1 MIKKILLLIT
11 ILACPIFA
19 ADVGFLDAI
28 WVWGDGE
35 LLAKMISTMYV
46 ILNEPTFVGPIG
58 KTCACIAAFSIL
70 FSLMAKQA
78 SGIEYAAK
86 ITFYMLLTVF
96 LWKGFLEVEQKPIN
110 RVYLLNMNE
119 AAGGKWATCTPVNG
133 DNNCYLPIATKYIM
147 TFATT
152 AERAFVAV
160 IEKASVS
167 TNAQTYSFKSMGY
180 GYSFDIYQAADRQLP
195 PSWATK
201 TYNAFWD
208 NCVIYEINSG
218 RKTLDDIIRSKDLS
232 VDILTPNSARLTTIY
247 TKDKP
252 KGYLSSC
259 SEVDLWH
266 LTGNE
271 TCQTIASNAPN
282 SANKD
287 KDQLCVGYQN
297 FAQLMLNTA
306 KDADSIIKQQIMIKM
321 TNRAIR
327 SSMIVSGLDPN
338 AMAGGLVT
346 ADREQRTKWASMG
359 LMAKE
364 WLPTIRD
371 IMQSFA
377 PVFALFGAFGAILV
391 GNIRPIGMFVGFV
404 ATLIVWSVCLE
415 FINIATYH
423 YLSLSIPNM
432 FGFDIGRDE
441 IRTTMLTSNYI
452 NDEFQKAA
460 SFMGYMAIA
469 AYAIA
474 QGVVSMASGKIGAAF
489 AGSVSG
495 LGLSSFAVRS
505 AAQGKIETPM
515 SNVGP
520 DGVTNWNALRSDKE
534 VINSYGGFAR
544 TAIDDRGNEVTTTN
558 YGGSN
563 GLDFKSVSGAKMSI
577 NGDNVSSFSME
588 ALGINATNGINQRL
602 SNTQSEAIKRTETA
616 KETLA
621 RSNQT
626 LESIVQEGIQN
637 KSFGLSNTGSSEQV
651 ISDSRTGEK
660 GSSVSKGNDNKNA
673 IDTSVTGNFSGKVTG
688 EVGTPF
694 SGIVGS
700 KASVTGETGVT
711 VAGRGSNTNTDN
723 IKSDKTDSLKY
734 AQTQLDSFKQSDS
747 YNTAEGKAYAE
758 RLQNAIIQ
766 TQQDQKAYEEA
777 LTKEQSISKLVED
790 TKTNGFNAQYDV
802 LREMA
807 QDAYNQGGIDGA
819 KDFLDSTKNYEKFS
833 ANLQAY
839 LDKKYG
845 GGLDEANAKFDKE
858 SANANKQLFDGKN
871 AANTR
876 TNLGTGDKV
885 NNLEN
890 EIPVV
895 ETTVSPTVTTD
906 QEKINKGLNDHL
918 TNNGGVVPLNGLN
931 PYGGRVGSD
940 LVNLNQKAGETMVDI
955 AKNWNTDKYSL
966 GLQPDQVNG
975 SNPLN
980 NFKQVS
986 DK

>member
-1 MIKKILLLIT
+1 
-11 ILACPIFA
+11 
-19 ADVGFLDAI
+19 
-28 WVWGDGE
+28 
-35 LLAKMISTMYV
+35 
-46 ILNEPTFVGPIG
+46 
-58 KTCACIAAFSIL
+58 
-70 FSLMAKQA
+70 
-78 SGIEYAAK
+78 
-86 ITFYMLLTVF
+86 
-96 LWKGFLEVEQKPIN
+96 
-110 RVYLLNMNE
+110 
-119 AAGGKWATCTPVNG
+119 
-133 DNNCYLPIATKYIM
+133 
-147 TFATT
+147 
-152 AERAFVAV
+152 
-160 IEKASVS
+160 
-167 TNAQTYSFKSMGY
+167 
-180 GYSFDIYQAADRQLP
+180 
-195 PSWATK
+195 
-201 TYNAFWD
+201 
-208 NCVIYEINSG
+208 
-218 RKTLDDIIRSKDLS
+218 
-232 VDILTPNSARLTTIY
+232 
-247 TKDKP
+247 
-252 KGYLSSC
+252 
-259 SEVDLWH
+259 
-266 LTGNE
+266 
-271 TCQTIASNAPN
+271 
-282 SANKD
+282 
-287 KDQLCVGYQN
+287 
-297 FAQLMLNTA
+297 
-306 KDADSIIKQQIMIKM
+306 
-321 TNRAIR
+321 
-327 SSMIVSGLDPN
+327 
-338 AMAGGLVT
+338 
-346 ADREQRTKWASMG
+346 
-359 LMAKE
+359 
-364 WLPTIRD
+364 
-371 IMQSFA
+371 MQSFA

-404 ATLIVWSVCLE
+404 ATLIAWSVCLE

-474 QGVVSMASGKIGAAF
+474 QGIVSMASSKVGGAFGGAL
-489 AGSVSG
+489 SG

-520 DGVTNWNALRSDKE
+520 DGVNNWNALRSDKE
-534 VINSYGGFAR
+534 VINSYGGFVR

-558 YGGSN
+558 YGSSN

-621 RSNQT
+621 HSNQT

-651 ISDSRTGEK
+651 ISDSMTGEK
-660 GSSVSKGNDNKNA
+660 GSSV
-673 IDTSVTGNFSGKVTG
+673 TGSRTQQNT
-688 EVGTPF
+688 
-694 SGIVGS
+694 
-700 KASVTGETGVT
+700 
-711 VAGRGSNTNTDN
+711 TNTGFN
-723 IKSDKTDSLKY
+723 ANVGAEASAGIKIFGTGATTKGSINASHSGEHSDADTMKADKTDSLKY
-734 AQTQLDSFKQSDS
+734 AQTQLDSFKQSNS

-758 RLQNAIIQ
+758 RLQNAIIIQ

-858 SANANKQLFDGKN
+858 SVNANKQLFDGKN

-876 TNLGTGDKV
+876 TNLGTVDKV

-918 TNNGGVVPLNGLN
+918 TNNGGVAPLNELN

-975 SNPLN
+975 LNPLN

>member
-1 MIKKILLLIT
+1 
-11 ILACPIFA
+11 
-19 ADVGFLDAI
+19 
-28 WVWGDGE
+28 
-35 LLAKMISTMYV
+35 MYV

-119 AAGGKWATCTPVNG
+119 AAGGKWATCTPVNR
-133 DNNCYLPIATKYIM
+133 DNNCYLPWATKYIM
-147 TFATT
+147 TAATT

-660 GSSVSKGNDNKNA
+660 GSSV
-673 IDTSVTGNFSGKVTG
+673 TGSRTQQNT
-688 EVGTPF
+688 
-694 SGIVGS
+694 
-700 KASVTGETGVT
+700 
-711 VAGRGSNTNTDN
+711 TNTGFN
-723 IKSDKTDSLKY
+723 ANVGAEASAGIKIFGTGATTKGSINASHSGEHSDADTMKADKTDSLKY

-807 QDAYNQGGIDGA
+807 QDAYNQGGIDVA

>member
-1 MIKKILLLIT
+1 
-11 ILACPIFA
+11 
-19 ADVGFLDAI
+19 
-28 WVWGDGE
+28 
-35 LLAKMISTMYV
+35 MISTMYV

-119 AAGGKWATCTPVNG
+119 AAGGKWATCTPVNR
-133 DNNCYLPIATKYIM
+133 DNNCYLPWATKYIM
-147 TFATT
+147 TAATT

-660 GSSVSKGNDNKNA
+660 GSSV
-673 IDTSVTGNFSGKVTG
+673 TGSRTQQNT
-688 EVGTPF
+688 
-694 SGIVGS
+694 
-700 KASVTGETGVT
+700 
-711 VAGRGSNTNTDN
+711 TNTGFN
-723 IKSDKTDSLKY
+723 ANVGAEASAGIKIFGTGATTKGSINASHSGEHSDADTMKADKTDSLKY

-807 QDAYNQGGIDGA
+807 QDAYNQGGIDVA

>member
-19 ADVGFLDAI
+19 ADVGFLDVI

-119 AAGGKWATCTPVNG
+119 AAGGKWATCTPVNR
-133 DNNCYLPIATKYIM
+133 DNNCYLPWATKYIM
-147 TFATT
+147 TAATT

-660 GSSVSKGNDNKNA
+660 GSSV
-673 IDTSVTGNFSGKVTG
+673 TGSRTQQNT
-688 EVGTPF
+688 
-694 SGIVGS
+694 
-700 KASVTGETGVT
+700 
-711 VAGRGSNTNTDN
+711 TNTGFN
-723 IKSDKTDSLKY
+723 ANVGAEASAGIKIFGTGATTKGSINASHSGEHSDADTMKADKTDSLKY

-807 QDAYNQGGIDGA
+807 QDAYNQGGIDVA